1 MKAFFFLLLLSSQ
14 TLCFDF
20 GTFSNNPFFNS
31 LIRKNVQKEQKDPK
45 DVPVG
50 RKLAIQISIDGETQ
64 SEELIVGLFDSVVPK
79 TTENFYQLCL
89 PNKQPN
95 EDLLKR
101 PLSYIGSPFH
111 RVIKDFMVQGGDFT
125 RGDGRGGKSIYPS
138 GKFRDENF
146 DIKHAK
152 YVLSMAN
159 SGPNTN
165 GSQFFLTTA
174 ETPWLD
180 RKHVVFAR
188 LVEGMDLADK
198 LNELGTKSGKPL
210 KRVRFVGCAEVLEE
224 EEVETVEPVADDG
237 TVEEVV
243 EPVAAEESGMD
254 SNGFLA

>member
-20 GTFSNNPFFNS
+20 EAFRKNSFFNN
-31 LIRKNVQKEQKDPK
+31 LIRKAVQKDPK

-50 RKLAIQISIDGETQ
+50 RKLAIQVSIDGEIQ
-64 SEELIVGLFDSVVPK
+64 SEEIVVGLFDSVVPK

-89 PNKQPN
+89 PAKQPN

-111 RVIKDFMVQGGDFT
+111 RIIKDFMVQGGDFT

-188 LVEGMDLADK
+188 LVDGMKLADR
-198 LNELGTKSGKPL
+198 LNELGSKSGTPL
-210 KRVRFVGCAEVLEE
+210 KRVRFMGCAEVLEE
-224 EEVETVEPVADDG
+224 KEETVADDG
-237 TVEEVV
+237 EVV
-243 EPVAAEESGMD
+243 KTVAPVIAQESMVD